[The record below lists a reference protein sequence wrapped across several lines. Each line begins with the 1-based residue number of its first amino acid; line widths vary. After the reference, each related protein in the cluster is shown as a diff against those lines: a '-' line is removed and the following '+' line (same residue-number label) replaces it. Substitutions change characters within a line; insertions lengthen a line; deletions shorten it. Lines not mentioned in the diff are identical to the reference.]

1 MTENVWHT
9 DRMLILI
16 FSGVF
21 FALDVC
27 GTSFVKNDLV
37 YIENDIVELPSAKK
51 QLTLILTVVDDEA
64 KVNVKTNLTFWDDF
78 VYDDKGHKAMLEKL
92 SKCSQFIDV
101 ALCNDRQERDSC
113 SCRCHFFHDKPDESE
128 HIWLWVPGNC
138 ILAQEFVSRSSRRDS
153 FDEYCFARYRKFT
166 RPAEIDWLGDKQAGD
181 ICECTRL
188 P

>member
-64 KVNVKTNLTFWDDF
+64 KVIASTESIRAASMLRSALAPASYPMEDDMIEKFIKKARRDVFPAVRSLTN
-78 VYDDKGHKAMLEKL
+78 AL
-92 SKCSQFIDV
+92 SK
-101 ALCNDRQERDSC
+101 
-113 SCRCHFFHDKPDESE
+113 
-128 HIWLWVPGNC
+128 
-138 ILAQEFVSRSSRRDS
+138 
-153 FDEYCFARYRKFT
+153 
-166 RPAEIDWLGDKQAGD
+166 D
-181 ICECTRL
+181 IT
-188 P
+188 